1 MRQSNFWKAIRSRF
15 RSYSSIAGMAKEV
28 PAFLRAEIANNATDP
43 TQEPQNRMLGR
54 LAKMRLEFA
63 EGQLDR
69 VEVRGILRKINQRRA
84 RCLDRLRNAGDLV
97 GRQMVHQHDLAALEG
112 RDKALLHIG
121 EKHRPVDSS
130 FEHKRCGHA
139 ALPQASHKGDCFPMA
154 MRRVADEPL
163 ATWSTAA

>member
-1 MRQSNFWKAIRSRF
+1 MFEH
-15 RSYSSIAGMAKEV
+15 AGMAKEV

-54 LAKMRLEFA
+54 LAQMR
-63 EGQLDR
+63 
-69 VEVRGILRKINQRRA
+69 
-84 RCLDRLRNAGDLV
+84 
-97 GRQMVHQHDLAALEG
+97 LAALEG

-139 ALPQASHKGDCFPMA
+139 ALPQASHEGDCFPMA

-163 ATWSTAA
+163 ATRSTAA